1 MNINDRIAMRIH
13 RRIEGNTGRR
23 VGDIFIIEGLR
34 LRVRGESASTN
45 ATESA
50 AMPIRED
57 PLRAIVERHGKQ
69 KKKEDY
75 YANATSALAFSHVSV
90 CRFHAVSQLRLTQ
103 RFAHRCPSIGGIVDT

>member
-13 RRIEGNTGRR
+13 HRIEENTGRR
-23 VGDIFIIEGLR
+23 VGVIFIIERLR

-69 KKKEDY
+69 KKRRLLCER
-75 YANATSALAFSHVSV
+75 HVGVSV
-90 CRFHAVSQLRLTQ
+90 FTR
-103 RFAHRCPSIGGIVDT
+103 